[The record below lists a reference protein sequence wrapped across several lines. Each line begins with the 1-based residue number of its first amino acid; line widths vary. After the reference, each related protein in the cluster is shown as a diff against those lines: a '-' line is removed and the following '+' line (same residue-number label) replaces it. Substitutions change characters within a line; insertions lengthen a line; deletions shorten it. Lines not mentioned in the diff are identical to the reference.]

1 MEMTEESGRGVGPG
15 GSGGYAPPPTGGGAV
30 QVLPLPYDFILWMA
44 PKLAHYPRIHRF
56 TLGDRIMTVL
66 LEILDGLIVARNDR
80 AGRVQALRQA
90 NVGLERLRYL
100 VRLSR
105 EVNCL
110 SLKEYEHAAR
120 CLVQPSSDRGAI
132 TVRSRSSGRHG
143 GFRKRTFS

>member
-1 MEMTEESGRGVGPG
+1 MTEESGRGVGPG

-30 QVLPLPYDFILWMA
+30 QVLPLLYDFILWMA

-66 LEILDGLIVARNDR
+66 LEILDGLIVARYDR

-105 EVNCL
+105 DVNCL

-120 CLVQPSSDRGAI
+120 CLVNTGQHVGGWLRQARGP
-132 TVRSRSSGRHG
+132 GR
-143 GFRKRTFS
+143 

>member
-1 MEMTEESGRGVGPG
+1 MTEESGRGVGPG

-30 QVLPLPYDFILWMA
+30 QVLPLLYDFILWMA

-105 EVNCL
+105 DVNCL

-120 CLVQPSSDRGAI
+120 CLVNTGQHVGGWLRQARGP
-132 TVRSRSSGRHG
+132 GR
-143 GFRKRTFS
+143 

>member
-1 MEMTEESGRGVGPG
+1 
-15 GSGGYAPPPTGGGAV
+15 
-30 QVLPLPYDFILWMA
+30 
-44 PKLAHYPRIHRF
+44 
-56 TLGDRIMTVL
+56 VL

-105 EVNCL
+105 DVNCL

-120 CLVQPSSDRGAI
+120 CLVNTGQHVGGWLRQARGP
-132 TVRSRSSGRHG
+132 GR
-143 GFRKRTFS
+143 